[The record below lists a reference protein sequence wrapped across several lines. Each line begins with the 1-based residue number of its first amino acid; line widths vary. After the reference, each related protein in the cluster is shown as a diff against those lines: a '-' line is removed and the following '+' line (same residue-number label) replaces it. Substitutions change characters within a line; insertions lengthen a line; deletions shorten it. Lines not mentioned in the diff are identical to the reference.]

1 MKKLIYLFTI
11 FILVFI
17 NINKATSFEISQK
30 NLIKPYCVGKINF
43 NSTDIHT
50 RLTQPK
56 KIEIIF
62 DNQRKYY
69 KNFFKLIKILSGN
82 KKNSESLKEVKKYQ
96 TAKVYVHYNNKI
108 KCEFKAK
115 IKIAGS
121 GTLHILNDKFI
132 SSLNVKILEGNI
144 LHKSRFRLYTP
155 VSRFGKNELFL
166 TTLFQ
171 EMNILTPLTF
181 FIDTEINGKK
191 IGKMIF
197 QETISQNTISHNKR
211 NKGMIVKMNKRSQ
224 FMTAI
229 PSYNKDTSSQINLG
243 LVSNDGFFTNE
254 LKINALDKMN
264 YLILQNYDLHDLFIN
279 SKSSSLFEAAML
291 ASGAL
296 HGLAREDRRFFYDF
310 LNDNLEPIY
319 FDGKSRIFTDN
330 VNTDLEIKIFTKN
343 QKNGALK
350 AIETIKKINK
360 ENFVNKLDLKG
371 LTTDTNTVDLVFKKI
386 INNLNIILKSKELII
401 ENKFSNKYF
410 SEHKNKDKFNFKIA
424 FGGKKNIFT
433 ICEFDL
439 SNCKIKPVTRDQANK
454 IFNNQI
460 TKIGKKKVLYLR
472 SSIEAYKNNIFPINE
487 ISKMKKISINSN
499 FNIFYNNKISIEI
512 DKINKII
519 NFDMIDSS
527 GRVIIKSDNISD
539 WIFNLNGFNDNF
551 DYKDI
556 SYNNLLPN
564 SCITFIDSTFEKINL
579 SSKNTECPNTFQ
591 FINSQGSIKDINI
604 NKAKYDAFDADF
616 SNLKIENIEV
626 DYAGQECVGVKTGNY
641 EIINANLNNC
651 SDKAISSGELSNL
664 IINKINITNS
674 HFGLAAKDSSKIIA
688 NNVTISNSDL
698 CLFAYRGKYE
708 YQSSLIVTKK
718 DKYYCDNQ
726 TYFVQKGSLWKNLS
740 ADNKIN

>member
-1 MKKLIYLFTI
+1 MKKLIYFFTI

-69 KNFFKLIKILSGN
+69 KNFFKLIKILIGN

-96 TAKVYVHYNNKI
+96 TAKVYAHYNNKI

-121 GTLHILNDKFI
+121 GAHHILNDKFI

-155 VSRFGKNELFL
+155 VSRFGKNELFI
-166 TTLFQ
+166 TTLFE

-243 LVSNDGFFTNE
+243 LVSTDGFFPNE
-254 LKINALDKMN
+254 LKINALDKIN

-296 HGLAREDRRFFYDF
+296 HGLTREDRRFFYDF

-319 FDGKSRIFTDN
+319 FDGKSRIFTDT
-330 VNTDLEIKIFTKN
+330 VNTDLEIKTFTKN
-343 QKNGALK
+343 QKKGALK
-350 AIETIKKINK
+350 ALETIEKINK
-360 ENFVNKLDLKG
+360 ENFVNELDLKG

-386 INNLNIILKSKELII
+386 INNLNIILK
-401 ENKFSNKYF
+401 
-410 SEHKNKDKFNFKIA
+410 
-424 FGGKKNIFT
+424 
-433 ICEFDL
+433 
-439 SNCKIKPVTRDQANK
+439 
-454 IFNNQI
+454 
-460 TKIGKKKVLYLR
+460 
-472 SSIEAYKNNIFPINE
+472 
-487 ISKMKKISINSN
+487 
-499 FNIFYNNKISIEI
+499 
-512 DKINKII
+512 
-519 NFDMIDSS
+519 
-527 GRVIIKSDNISD
+527 
-539 WIFNLNGFNDNF
+539 
-551 DYKDI
+551 
-556 SYNNLLPN
+556 
-564 SCITFIDSTFEKINL
+564 
-579 SSKNTECPNTFQ
+579 
-591 FINSQGSIKDINI
+591 
-604 NKAKYDAFDADF
+604 
-616 SNLKIENIEV
+616 
-626 DYAGQECVGVKTGNY
+626 
-641 EIINANLNNC
+641 
-651 SDKAISSGELSNL
+651 
-664 IINKINITNS
+664 
-674 HFGLAAKDSSKIIA
+674 
-688 NNVTISNSDL
+688 
-698 CLFAYRGKYE
+698 
-708 YQSSLIVTKK
+708 
-718 DKYYCDNQ
+718 
-726 TYFVQKGSLWKNLS
+726 
-740 ADNKIN
+740 